1 MGKDNGLFNNDDASQ
16 DRLKKNLVSI
26 IARWIDKNEQL
37 DTKIPGLSFHRYDQP
52 TEPSSVMYEPSVCLT
67 VQGSKRVS
75 LGDDVYEYDPYH
87 LLITS
92 IDLPTVAKVVEADK
106 EKPFLA
112 IVLKLDLQAVSQ
124 MMADSNLPLPKIK
137 KADRGMALDKVTMP
151 LLDSFH
157 RLTNLLDTPEDIP
170 ILSPLIKS
178 EILYRLLVG
187 NQGQRLRQIA
197 MTGSHSHQIAKSINW
212 LKDNY
217 TEPLRIRDLAN
228 LSGMST
234 STFHHHFRS
243 LTAMT
248 PLQYQKWLRLHEARR
263 LMLTNNMDAA
273 NAAFEVGYESPSQ
286 FSREYSRLFGAP
298 PLRDI
303 KMMAKRAA
311 IR

>member
-1 MGKDNGLFNNDDASQ
+1 MRKNNRLLRNEDAAQDKFQEGLA
-16 DRLKKNLVSI
+16 SI
-26 IARWIDKNEQL
+26 IARWIDKEEQL
-37 DTKIPGLSFHRYDQP
+37 DTDIPGLSFHRYDQP
-52 TEPSSVMYEPSVCLT
+52 TEPASVMYEPSICLT

-75 LGDDVYEYDPYH
+75 LGEDVYVYDPYH

-92 IDLPTVAKVVEADK
+92 IDVPTVAQVVEADK
-106 EKPFLA
+106 DKPFLA
-112 IVLKLDLQAVSQ
+112 IVLKLDLKAVSQ
-124 MMADSNLPLPKIK
+124 MMVDSNLPLPKLNK
-137 KADRGMALDKVTMP
+137 SGRGMALDKVTMP

-170 ILSPLIKS
+170 ILAPLIKS

-197 MTGSHSHQIAKSINW
+197 MTGSHSHQIARSINW

-217 TEPLRIRDLAN
+217 TQPLRVKDLAD

-234 STFHHHFRS
+234 STFHHHFRN

-248 PLQYQKWLRLHEARR
+248 PLQYQKLMRLHEARR
-263 LMLTNNMDAA
+263 LMLTDNMDAA

-303 KMMAKRAA
+303 KNMTRIAER
-311 IR
+311 

>member
-1 MGKDNGLFNNDDASQ
+1 MGRYNRLFKNEDAPQ
-16 DRLKKNLVSI
+16 DRFKEDLACI
-26 IARWIDKNEQL
+26 IARWIDKEEQL
-37 DTKIPGLSFHRYDQP
+37 DTEIPGLSFHRYDKP
-52 TEPSSVMYEPSVCLT
+52 TEPSSVMYEPSVCLP
-67 VQGSKRVS
+67 VQGSKRVL
-75 LGDDVYEYDPYH
+75 LGEDVYVYDPYH

-92 IDLPTVAKVVEADK
+92 IDLPTVAQVVEADK
-106 EKPFLA
+106 DRPFLA
-112 IVLKLDLQAVSQ
+112 IMLKLDLKAVSQ
-124 MMADSNLPLPKIK
+124 MMVDSNLPLPKFK
-137 KADRGMALDKVTMP
+137 KADRGMAVDKVTMP

-197 MTGSHSHQIAKSINW
+197 MTGSHSHQIARSINW

-217 TEPLRIRDLAN
+217 TESLRVKDLAN

-234 STFHHHFRS
+234 STFHHHFRT
-243 LTAMT
+243 LTAMS

-263 LMLTNNMDAA
+263 LMLTDNMDAA

-303 KMMAKRAA
+303 KKMAKLAA
-311 IR
+311 VS

>member
-1 MGKDNGLFNNDDASQ
+1 MCKHNRLLKNKDAAQDKFKEGLA
-16 DRLKKNLVSI
+16 SI
-26 IARWIDKNEQL
+26 IARWIDKEEQL
-37 DTKIPGLSFHRYDQP
+37 DTEIPGLSFHRYDQP
-52 TEPSSVMYEPSVCLT
+52 TEPASVMYEPSICLT

-75 LGDDVYEYDPYH
+75 LGEDVYVYDPYH

-92 IDLPTVAKVVEADK
+92 IDVPTVAQVVEAEKD
-106 EKPFLA
+106 KPFLA
-112 IVLKLDLQAVSQ
+112 IVLKLDLKAVSQ
-124 MMADSNLPLPKIK
+124 MMVDSNLLLPKLNK
-137 KADRGMALDKVTMP
+137 SGRGMALDKVTMP

-170 ILSPLIKS
+170 ILAPLIKG

-197 MTGSHSHQIAKSINW
+197 MTGSHSHQIARSINW

-217 TEPLRIRDLAN
+217 TQSLRVKDLAD

-234 STFHHHFRS
+234 STFHHHFRN

-248 PLQYQKWLRLHEARR
+248 PLQYQKWMRLHEARR
-263 LMLTNNMDAA
+263 LMLTDNMDAA

-303 KMMAKRAA
+303 KNMAR
-311 IR
+311 ITEN